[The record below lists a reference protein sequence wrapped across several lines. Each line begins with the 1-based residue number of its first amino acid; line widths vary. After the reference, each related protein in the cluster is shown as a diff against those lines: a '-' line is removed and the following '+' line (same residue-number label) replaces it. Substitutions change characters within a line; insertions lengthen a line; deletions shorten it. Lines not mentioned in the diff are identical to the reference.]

1 MPPKRIEPPCG
12 NPLYLEWLKEWMQEA
27 KAAKNNKSYYVYK
40 KAYESVEKYP
50 IPFQHPAEA
59 TILNGIGPTLIQ
71 KLERKLSQHCK
82 ENSQPM
88 PSRPDEGT
96 KEFNSIENEPKIQK
110 KVTAPKTYVPQYRS
124 GAYAIMLALYKYSE
138 FESTPSVTKAE
149 LIKEAQNHCDASF
162 DMPSANQKYYT
173 AWNCMKTLLDKDYVY
188 KNGYPVR
195 FSLTESGLKIA
206 KQLIQTAKL
215 QGKVIFPGFDF
226 DQLEAKKCIESEL
239 SLSTNENF
247 YNSKTPIINLE
258 NDSETGLDVSDQIS
272 ISFQFKN
279 QSIIEPST
287 STTSSTTNALNAFS
301 NLKPIEW
308 APGTFEVILIL
319 DNREVKLKK
328 DRDYIQDSLQ
338 QKGLT
343 ISVRNLELGDVI
355 WVARKCNSLSQQ
367 ELVLDYVIER
377 KRMDD
382 LVGSIK
388 DGRFRE
394 QKFRLSRSGMGQII
408 YLIEDYNLK
417 EVAEFGMDAIKSAMS
432 STQVLN
438 GFFLKR
444 TSTIDQSIDYLV
456 RMTKML
462 KKLYENTTLYS
473 IPDGAIYRNNFLDL
487 KQHLATIYANRTFHV
502 SYASYSELNSK
513 SRSLTLK
520 DTFIKLLLT
529 VRGIS
534 VEKAAEI
541 VKVYST
547 PHHLFEAYNSLNNEE
562 TKKKMLMEIGGNM
575 IRRRKIGT
583 SLSDKIY
590 QIWNSEIYP

>member
-1 MPPKRIEPPCG
+1 MPPKHTVPPCG
-12 NPLYLEWLKEWMQEA
+12 NPLYSEWLKEWMQEA

-71 KLERKLSQHCK
+71 KLERKLNQHCK

-96 KEFNSIENEPKIQK
+96 KEFTSIENESKNQK
-110 KVTAPKTYVPQYRS
+110 KITTSKTYVPQYRS
-124 GAYAIMLALYKYSE
+124 GAYAIMLALYKYCE
-138 FESTPSVTKAE
+138 LESTPSVTKSE
-149 LIKEAQNHCDASF
+149 LIKEAQNYCDASF
-162 DMPSANQKYYT
+162 DMPIANQKYYT

-206 KQLIQTAKL
+206 KQMIQTVKS
-215 QGKVIFPGFDF
+215 QGKLIFPGFDF
-226 DQLEAKKCIESEL
+226 DQLEAKKCIDREL

-247 YNSKTPIINLE
+247 SNSKTIINLV
-258 NDSETGLDVSDQIS
+258 DDPVQIG
-272 ISFQFKN
+272 ISYQYKN

-287 STTSSTTNALNAFS
+287 STSLSNNELNAFS

-308 APGTFEVILIL
+308 APGTFEVILVL

-338 QKGLT
+338 QKGLE

-355 WVARKCNSLSQQ
+355 WVARKCNGLSQQ

-408 YLIEDYNLK
+408 YLIEDYNMK

-456 RMTKML
+456 RMTNML

-473 IPDGAIYRNNFLDL
+473 IPDGAIYRKNFLDL

-520 DTFIKLLLT
+520 DTFVKLLMT

-541 VKVYST
+541 AKVYST

-562 TKKKMLMEIGGNM
+562 AKKKMLMEIGGNM
-575 IRRRKIGT
+575 VRRRKIGT
-583 SLSDKIY
+583 SLSEKVY
-590 QIWNSEIYP
+590 QIWNSDIYP